1 MKLSSSS
8 QLTYCT
14 NIHPGEHWS
23 DVWESLKQYTIPLKG
38 RIAPNE
44 AFGIGLRLSAIASR
58 EILEE
63 DQLQKF
69 KAWLDDHGLYVFTM
83 NAFPYG
89 GFHRERVKDDVH
101 TPDWSTT
108 ERMEYTIRCFDILAH
123 LLPEGMDGG
132 ISTSP
137 VSYRHWF
144 TGDPDKLATVWEK
157 GCIHMA
163 EVAAHLAALKSE
175 RGIHM
180 HLDIEPE
187 PDGLLENTREM
198 IDFFEKQL
206 IPIGAPYLQR
216 KLGISA
222 SEAGEMLYEH
232 IQACYDVCHF
242 AVVYEA
248 PSYTFSAWKKAGIKV
263 GKVQISAAL
272 KATFPEGAEART
284 PIVEAFEQLN
294 ESTYLHQVVA
304 RRQDGTYRSFNDLP
318 EALPQILDPETV
330 EWRTHFHVPIFI
342 DTYDQ
347 LAATRDTIEVVLQ
360 DHKAVT
366 NHWEVETYTWEVL
379 PEEIRF
385 GLVDSIEREL
395 RWVMGKW

>member
-1 MKLSSSS
+1 MKVTSSS

-23 DVWESLKQYTIPLKG
+23 DVWESLKNYTLPLKE
-38 RIAPNE
+38 RIVPDQP
-44 AFGIGLRLSAIASR
+44 FGVGLRLSNIASQ
-58 EILEE
+58 EILEG
-63 DQLQKF
+63 DQLSEF
-69 KAWLDDHGLYVFTM
+69 KRWLEAHDLYVFTM

-101 TPDWSTT
+101 TPDWSTAD
-108 ERMEYTIRCFDILAH
+108 RLEYTRRCFDILSY

-137 VSYRHWF
+137 VSYRYWF
-144 TGDPDKLATVWEK
+144 TGDPDRLAKVWEQ

-163 EVAAHLAALKSE
+163 EIAAHLAAIKKEKGQHL
-175 RGIHM
+175 

-187 PDGLLENTREM
+187 PDGLMENTQELM
-198 IDFFEKQL
+198 DFFQDRL
-206 IPIGAPYLQR
+206 IPIGGKYLQL
-216 KLGISA
+216 KLGISQE
-222 SEAGEMLYEH
+222 EAEAMLYAH

-248 PSYTFSAWKKAGIKV
+248 PEYTFNAWKDAGIQV

-272 KATFPEGAEART
+272 KASFPNGNEARK

-304 RRQDGTYRSFNDLP
+304 RRRDGSYKSYNDLP
-318 EALPQILDPETV
+318 DALPEILDPDTV

-347 LAATRDTIEVVLQ
+347 LAATRDAIEVVLK
-360 DHKAVT
+360 DHNDIT

-395 RWVMGKW
+395 QWVIKMF

>member
-1 MKLSSSS
+1 M
-8 QLTYCT
+8 
-14 NIHPGEHWS
+14 
-23 DVWESLKQYTIPLKG
+23 WESLKNYTLPLKE
-38 RIAPNE
+38 RIAPDQD
-44 AFGIGLRLSAIASR
+44 FGIGLRLSNIASQ
-58 EILEE
+58 EILQG
-63 DQLQKF
+63 DQLPEF
-69 KAWLDDHGLYVFTM
+69 KKWLDANGLYVFTM

-108 ERMEYTIRCFDILAH
+108 DRLEYTRRCFDILAY
-123 LLPEGMDGG
+123 LIPEGMDGG

-144 TGDPDKLATVWEK
+144 TGDPDRLAQVWEK

-163 EVAAHLAALKSE
+163 EIAAHLAKIKAEQGLQL
-175 RGIHM
+175 

-187 PDGLLENTREM
+187 PDGLMENTQEL
-198 IDFFEKQL
+198 IDFFQNRL
-206 IPIGAPYLQR
+206 IPIGGNYLQL
-216 KLGISA
+216 KLGISK
-222 SEAGEMLYEH
+222 EAAEAMLYEH

-242 AVVYEA
+242 AVVFEA
-248 PSYTFSAWKKAGIKV
+248 PEFTFRAWKEAGIKV

-272 KATFPEGAEART
+272 KATFPESAEARG
-284 PIVEAFEQLN
+284 PIVEVFEQLN

-304 RRQDGTYRSFNDLP
+304 RRRDGSYKSYNDLP
-318 EALPQILDPETV
+318 DALPEILDTETV

-347 LAATRDTIEVVLQ
+347 LSATRDAIELVLKN
-360 DHKAVT
+360 HKDMT

-379 PEEIRF
+379 PEEIRI

-395 RWVMGKW
+395 RWVMSIL

>member
-1 MKLSSSS
+1 MKISSSS

-23 DVWESLKQYTIPLKG
+23 DVWESLKEYTLPLKE
-38 RIAPNE
+38 RIAPE
-44 AFGIGLRLSAIASR
+44 QDFGIGLRLSNIASQ
-58 EILEE
+58 EILEG
-63 DQLQKF
+63 DQLPAF
-69 KAWLDDHGLYVFTM
+69 KKWLAANGMYVFTM

-108 ERMEYTIRCFDILAH
+108 DRLEYTRRCFDILAY
-123 LLPEGMDGG
+123 LLPEGMEGG

-137 VSYRHWF
+137 VSYRYWF
-144 TGDPDKLATVWEK
+144 TGDPDKLAKTWEK

-163 EVAAHLAALKSE
+163 EIASHLAKIKAEK
-175 RGIHM
+175 GIQL

-187 PDGLLENTREM
+187 PDGLMENTQEL
-198 IDFFEKQL
+198 IDFFQQRL
-206 IPIGAPYLQR
+206 IPIGGKYLQL
-216 KLGISA
+216 KLGIS
-222 SEAGEMLYEH
+222 EAEAAAMLYEH

-248 PSYTFSAWKKAGIKV
+248 PEDTFRAWAAAGIKV

-272 KATFPEGAEART
+272 KATFPERPEDRG

-304 RRQDGTYRSFNDLP
+304 RLRDGSHRSYNDLP
-318 EALPQILDPETV
+318 DALPQILDPETA

-342 DTYDQ
+342 DTYDH
-347 LAATRDTIEVVLQ
+347 LSATRDAIELVLNN
-360 DHKAVT
+360 HKDIT
-366 NHWEVETYTWEVL
+366 QHWEVETYTWEVL

-395 RWVMGKW
+395 RWVLSIL